1 MKLLTFLLVAL
12 LPLVSQ
18 AAVSPSQ
25 PIESCA
31 SHLPFGVPTVAKTD
45 TTVICRPGY
54 ALQHDNRA
62 KLPVWVAYELT
73 REKALGCAARE
84 DGFKPDREL
93 PVGGR
98 AELKDYA
105 KSGYDI
111 GHMANSADMRWSEQ
125 ASEDSN
131 VLSNAAP
138 QLPGLNRAA
147 WKALEIRTR
156 SWALDRGR
164 LIIYVGPIY
173 SQKGSK
179 TIGTNH
185 VVVPEAFYKVLVDPR
200 TRHVVAFIYPHQAS
214 RATPGAFK
222 TSLAEV
228 QRRTGLVLP
237 VPDRPVS
244 PRELWP
250 VKASSTSE
258 KAVTCAVR

>member
-1 MKLLTFLLVAL
+1 MKSLVLLLAALVPLTAHAFLSPNR
-12 LPLVSQ
+12 PLS
-18 AAVSPSQ
+18 
-25 PIESCA
+25 ECA
-31 SHLPFGVPTVAKTD
+31 QHLPFGVPTTPKTS
-45 TTVICRPGY
+45 TTLICRPGY

-62 KLPVWVAYELT
+62 KVPVWVAYELT
-73 REKALGCAARE
+73 REKALGCAGRE
-84 DGFKPDREL
+84 EGFVADRAL

-98 AELKDYA
+98 ATLKDYA

-131 VLSNAAP
+131 TLSNAAP

-147 WKALEIRTR
+147 WKTLEVRTR
-156 SWALDRGR
+156 AWALDRGR

-179 TIGTNH
+179 TIGANQ

-200 TRHVVAFIYPHQAS
+200 TGEVVAFIYQHEAS
-214 RATPGAFK
+214 RKAPGAFR

-237 VPDRPVS
+237 VPTQPVS
-244 PRELWP
+244 PRDIWP
-250 VKASSTSE
+250 VQASVANQ
-258 KAVTCAVR
+258 KAVTCRAR